1 MNINSLV
8 NPINEIQKKAS
19 IAIILRAIRDNIKTK
34 DDLDNIQ
41 KKICQKYKIKFLSNP
56 QMMKI
61 YQNLLEKKKI
71 KPNKYLFE
79 VLRKRKIRTSS
90 GIASLAILTKPY
102 ACPGKCIFCPTEK
115 KVPKSYLSN
124 EPAVMRAILSNYDPI
139 RQINIRLNGFN
150 ISGNPAGKLE
160 LIVMGG
166 TWSYL
171 PKLYQLK
178 FIISCYFACNN
189 YGTKKQVSRMSN
201 LKFENNI
208 VKLKKRLLKEQKNNE
223 TSEYRIIGL
232 TLETRPDYI
241 TQKEILWFR
250 LLGCTRVEIGVQSVF
265 DEVLKFNK
273 RGHGVL
279 EIVKATK
286 ILKDAGFKIN
296 YHMMPNLPK
305 SNLKKD
311 LEMFKI
317 LFEDE
322 KFQPDMLKIYPCV
335 VTRNSKLFN
344 LYKNKKYNSYSDKE
358 LTELLIKIKSKI
370 PPYVRIQRIIRDIP
384 AQSIEAGSKISNL
397 RQLIKKN
404 NTSFCK
410 CIRCREIRGLY
421 KENVSL
427 RRIDYKASGG
437 KEIFLEY
444 IDKND
449 RIYAMLRLRIL
460 SNYFNKTKHKI
471 LDLDKT
477 SIIREVHTFGPMLVV
492 GNDDKQKPQHSG
504 LGKKLIK
511 EAEKITKKE
520 FNLNKIAVI
529 SGVGVRNY
537 YKDLGYK
544 LSINGLY
551 MNKKLA
557 N

>member
-19 IAIILRAIRDNIKTK
+19 TAIILRAIKDNIKTK
-34 DDLDNIQ
+34 DGLDNIQ
-41 KKICQKYKIKFLSNP
+41 KNICQKYKIKFLSNP
-56 QMMKI
+56 QLMKI
-61 YQNLLEKKKI
+61 YQKLVEDKKI
-71 KPNKYLFE
+71 KSNKDFFE
-79 VLRKRKIRTSS
+79 ILRKRKIRTSS

-102 ACPGKCIFCPTEK
+102 TCPGKCIFCPTEK

-124 EPAVMRAILSNYDPI
+124 EPAVMRAILSDYDPI

-178 FIISCYFACNN
+178 FIISCYIACNN
-189 YGTKKQVSRMSN
+189 YGSKNQVPKMRD
-201 LKFENNI
+201 LKLENNI
-208 VKLKKRLLKEQKNNE
+208 IKLKKRLLKEQKINE
-223 TSEYRIIGL
+223 TSNYRIIGL

-241 TQKEILWFR
+241 SQKEILWFR

-279 EIVKATK
+279 EITKATK

-296 YHMMPNLPK
+296 YHMMPNLPG
-305 SNLKKD
+305 SNLQKD
-311 LEMFKI
+311 LQMFKI
-317 LFEDE
+317 LFSDSR
-322 KFQPDMLKIYPCV
+322 FQPDMLKIYPCV
-335 VTRNSKLFN
+335 VTKNSKLYK
-344 LYKNKKYNSYSDKE
+344 LYKNKTYYSYSDKE
-358 LTELLIKIKSKI
+358 LTELLIKIKKQI
-370 PPYVRIQRIIRDIP
+370 PIYVRIQRIIRDIP

-397 RQLIKKN
+397 RQIIKKN
-404 NTSFCK
+404 NISFCK
-410 CIRCREIRGLY
+410 CIRCREIRGLC

-427 RRIDYKASGG
+427 RRMDYDASDG

-449 RIYAMLRLRIL
+449 RIYAMLRLRIP
-460 SNYFNKTKHKI
+460 SNYFKNTKHKI
-471 LDLDKT
+471 SDLEKA

-529 SGVGVRNY
+529 SGIGVRNY
-537 YKDLGYK
+537 YKNLGYK
-544 LSINGLY
+544 LSKNELY
-551 MNKKLA
+551 MTKKLA
-557 N
+557 K